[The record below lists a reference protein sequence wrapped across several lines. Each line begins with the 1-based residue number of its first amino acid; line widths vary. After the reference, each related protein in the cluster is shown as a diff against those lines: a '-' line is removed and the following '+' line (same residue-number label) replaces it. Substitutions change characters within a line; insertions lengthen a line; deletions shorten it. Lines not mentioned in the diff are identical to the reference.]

1 MTCDL
6 GAANFSLVTA
16 VALLAAGCAPM
27 TEMST
32 EAREYRRSEFQNR
45 FILDRARCVERG
57 GRIEVLADGAELNRD
72 GVPEHRVRYYCVL
85 RPS

>member
-1 MTCDL
+1 MKCGS
-6 GAANFSLVTA
+6 GAANVSLVTA
-16 VALLAAGCAPM
+16 IALLAAGCAPI
-27 TEMST
+27 TETSI
-32 EAREYRRSEFQNR
+32 EAREYRRIEFQNR
-45 FILDRARCVERG
+45 FIFDRARCVERG